1 MTKFTDTLTSNIT
14 SNITNNL
21 PGNITGQIQTAT
33 TAVNDANSRML
44 DSVVEAN
51 RTAVDFAVKSADRLP
66 TVELPVEMP
75 TPAEAGKRYIDFVE
89 RAVEMNRDLNARVVG
104 MLPADIKP
112 KAAAKKTAAKKT
124 AKTATKK

>member
-1 MTKFTDTLTSNIT
+1 MRSKVRIMTKFTDTLTSN
-14 SNITNNL
+14 L
-21 PGNITGQIQTAT
+21 PSNITGQIQTAT

-44 DSVVEAN
+44 NSMVEAN

-66 TVELPVEMP
+66 TIELPVEMP

-89 RAVEMNRDLNARVVG
+89 RAVEINRDLNARVIG

-112 KAAAKKTAAKKT
+112 KAAAKKTAAKKS
-124 AKTATKK
+124 AKTTTKK

>member
-1 MTKFTDTLTSNIT
+1 MTKFTDTLT
-14 SNITNNL
+14 TNL
-21 PGNITGQIQTAT
+21 TDQIQTAT
-33 TAVNDANSRML
+33 TAVNDANTRML
-44 DSVVEAN
+44 DSMVEAN

-89 RAVEMNRDLNARVVG
+89 RAAEMNRDLNARVISI
-104 MLPADIKP
+104 LPADIKP

-124 AKTATKK
+124 AKTTTKK